1 VRHHRTPRPLASS
14 RQRGFTLVEILVTI
28 GIIILM
34 VALLAA
40 SFGGMFGTARA
51 KATRG
56 TIEKVNSLINDRMEN
71 INLSME
77 NGELRK
83 LVVGKVDLQTPLPQ
97 KYATEE
103 LAAIAVRKQA
113 YKRAFPQSWA
123 EISPTPA
130 YAASN
135 TVDAAAD
142 SSEVLYYVLTQA
154 PLYGASSVGT
164 DSFVANEVK
173 DTDGDGL
180 LEFVDAWER
189 PLRFY
194 RWPTRL
200 VRPEGAGNA
209 VERKFIDLLVDGTTT
224 AMLDSDP
231 DDPKGF
237 FGGTANFER
246 DFHTPDT
253 YHTPLLVSGGADGD
267 TGLREP
273 TDFTTMDNHAADT
286 GFGYLA
292 HPKTAVHDAADPGD
306 SALNDNITNRK
317 GLGNE

>member
-1 VRHHRTPRPLASS
+1 VRHQRHTPPSLPRL
-14 RQRGFTLVEILVTI
+14 GFTLIELLVVI
-28 GIIILM
+28 GIILLM
-34 VALLAA
+34 ITLLAVT
-40 SFGGMFGTARA
+40 FGGMFGTARA

-83 LVVGKVDLQTPLPQ
+83 LVLADKFSPGG
-97 KYATEE
+97 EE
-103 LAAIAVRKQA
+103 LAKIKVRKQA
-113 YKRAFPQSWA
+113 YKKAFPQSWA
-123 EISPTPA
+123 EITPTPT

-135 TVDAAAD
+135 TVNAAAD
-142 SSEVLYYVLTQA
+142 SSEVLYYVLTRA
-154 PLYGASSVGT
+154 PLFGAPSVGT
-164 DSFVANEVK
+164 DSFVSNELG

-180 LEFVDAWER
+180 LEFVDGWER

-200 VRPEGAGNA
+200 VRPEGTGSA
-209 VERKFIDLLVDGTTT
+209 VDRRFIDLLVDGTTT
-224 AMLDSDP
+224 GMLGTDP
-231 DDPKGF
+231 DDPKGIV
-237 FGGTANFER
+237 GGTPNFER
-246 DFHTPDT
+246 DFHTPNT
-253 YHTPLLVSGGADGD
+253 YSTPLLVSGGEDGD

-273 TDFTTMDNHAADT
+273 TDFTTTDDHMADT

-292 HPKTAVHDAADPGD
+292 HPKEAVFSAADPGD